1 MGEALFSKILMFSCS
16 EESANTAAHLIETA
30 CEALGGGEI
39 RMAPSGTCE
48 AFGSRIGFLLLT
60 GNAPT
65 VNSADPEF
73 GDVLNQME
81 ERTLRPGS
89 RGSTAAS
96 EDGGSRAT
104 RRSNAEKS
112 ADGRVDEYQ
121 ASEAITAGAND
132 DVVRPSD
139 LAKFDDERSRHSLDS
154 TAFTELS
161 EEGGEDEERNEEQIQ
176 ALLHEKA
183 ELESE
188 LSKARAI
195 NAETQRRTA
204 MLIARLGKDPSQS
217 NRNDDENA
225 NTADAIAE
233 KERHYK
239 ETMELI
245 SECDKRLKKEQGEFE
260 QQALD
265 LQTRLDDKE
274 FKAEEIAAS
283 LRQFKR

>member
-1 MGEALFSKILMFSCS
+1 MGEARLSKILMFSCS
-16 EESANTAAHLIETA
+16 EESVNTAAHLIENA
-30 CEALGGGEI
+30 CEALGGGGI
-39 RMAPSGTCE
+39 RMAPSGICE

-65 VNSADPEF
+65 VGAADPEF
-73 GDVLNQME
+73 GDVLNEME
-81 ERTLRPGS
+81 ERAMRAVS
-89 RGSTAAS
+89 RGGSAAVS

-104 RRSNAEKS
+104 RRSNSERS
-112 ADGRVDEYQ
+112 ADDQVDEFQ
-121 ASEAITAGAND
+121 SEAISAGVTD
-132 DVVRPSD
+132 KIMRPSD
-139 LAKFDDERSRHSLDS
+139 VAKFDDERSRHSLDS
-154 TAFTELS
+154 AAFTELS
-161 EEGGEDEERNEEQIQ
+161 EEGVEDEERNEEEIK
-176 ALLHEKA
+176 ALLHEKV

-204 MLIARLGKDPSQS
+204 MLIARLGKDPSQN
-217 NRNDDENA
+217 NRNDDENT